1 VALQEVTVAGGE
13 PQCAGLARAAG
24 YGWAH
29 FAEAFRGGDLV
40 EGVAI
45 LTRRPSTALPTL
57 ALRAGPSRRALQQ
70 VRVDLGGGRSVLVA
84 NTHFA
89 HRRTA
94 GDLRVWQ
101 ARRVLATLER
111 AAEGAPV
118 VLLGDLNDVPESE
131 ALRVLRSSATLPLR
145 DCWSAARPGDPGHT
159 YARSNPWAVFR
170 AGTDRRIDYALAS
183 PGLAVTSAALAL
195 TDPPAS
201 DHYGL
206 RVTLSTPW

>member
-1 VALQEVTVAGGE
+1 M
-13 PQCAGLARAAG
+13 
-24 YGWAH
+24 
-29 FAEAFRGGDLV
+29 
-40 EGVAI
+40 
-45 LTRRPSTALPTL
+45 TRRPSAALPTL
-57 ALRAGPSRRALQQ
+57 ALWAGPSKRALQQ

-89 HRRTA
+89 HRRAA

-131 ALRVLRSSATLPLR
+131 PLRILRSSATLPLR
-145 DCWSAARPGDPGHT
+145 DCWAAHRPGDPGHT
-159 YARSNPWAVFR
+159 YARTNPWAVFR

-183 PGLAVTSAALAL
+183 PTLRVAAAALAL

-201 DHYGL
+201 DHYAL
-206 RVTLSTPW
+206 RVTLRTP